1 MRENAYIIKT
11 IFAGAVD
18 LYSVKAH
25 SREEAIDKFR
35 RYCTE
40 TLHIDPTKY
49 RTVYV
54 QMVADE
60 VNLLVSAENK
70 Q

>member
-1 MRENAYIIKT
+1 MHENAYIIKT

-18 LYSVKAH
+18 LYSVKAF
-25 SREEAIDKFR
+25 SREEAVDKFR

-40 TLHIDPTKY
+40 VLHVDPTKY

-60 VNLLVSAENK
+60 VNLFHSS
-70 Q
+70 